1 MQKPPPLVLLAY
13 RFLGWRV
20 GPAHAEWVHDDI
32 TRRGWVVRQG
42 APVFAVVM
50 ALGGALVA
58 AVGGTTD
65 RLLTLLVVLAGVS
78 LFLRSSLQAR
88 ALRQQGLDAAGHPIA
103 QWYADDHARRRRN
116 LVGAAST
123 VLLVVGGLWII
134 ALRSR

>member
-20 GPAHAEWVHDDI
+20 GPAHREWVHDDI

-42 APVFAVVM
+42 APVIAVVM
-50 ALGGALVA
+50 ALGGAFVA
-58 AVGGTTD
+58 AVGGTTN
-65 RLLTLLVVLAGVS
+65 RLVTLLVVLTGVS

-88 ALRQQGLDAAGHPIA
+88 ALRQQGLDAAGNPDA
-103 QWYADDHARRRRN
+103 PWYADEAARRRRN

-123 VLLVVGGLWII
+123 IVLAVGGLWIL